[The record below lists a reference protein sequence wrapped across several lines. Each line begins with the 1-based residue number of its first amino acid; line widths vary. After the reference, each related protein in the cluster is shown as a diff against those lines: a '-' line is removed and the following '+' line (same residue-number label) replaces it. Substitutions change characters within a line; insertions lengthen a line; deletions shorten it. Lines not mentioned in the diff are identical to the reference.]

1 MTNEV
6 NLSPE
11 ELHALLGEK
20 REQQNQSV
28 SAFSFGELEFEP
40 SADGVSQKQMN
51 LNLLMDIPLQVVV
64 ELGRTQKK
72 ISDVLELSH
81 GSIVELN
88 KLAGEPVNVLVNN
101 KVIAKGEVVVVD
113 ESFGVR
119 ITELLKHAL

>member
-1 MTNEV
+1 MTNEM

-11 ELHALLGEK
+11 ELNALLGEDYDEK
-20 REQQNQSV
+20 KQSA
-28 SAFSFGELEFEP
+28 SAFSFGELE
-40 SADGVSQKQMN
+40 DVQLTQQQMN

-64 ELGRTQKK
+64 ELGRTRKK
-72 ISDVLELSH
+72 ISEVLELSH

-101 KVIAKGEVVVVD
+101 KVIAKGEVVVID